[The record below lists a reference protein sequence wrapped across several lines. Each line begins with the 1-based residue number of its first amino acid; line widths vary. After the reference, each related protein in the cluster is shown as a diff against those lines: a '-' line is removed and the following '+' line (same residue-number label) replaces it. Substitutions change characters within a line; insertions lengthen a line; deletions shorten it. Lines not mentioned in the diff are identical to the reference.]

1 MLTPRNLENIL
12 LQKGGVYMNKEA
24 EGEKAARTSGGGEWV
39 DLVGGMHGY
48 NRGGV
53 EWLVTGVEI
62 GVICGGKI
70 SMSATG

>member
-1 MLTPRNLENIL
+1 MT
-12 LQKGGVYMNKEA
+12 KEA
-24 EGEKAARTSGGGEWV
+24 EGEKSARTSGGGEWV